1 MQTSY
6 TKVETF
12 EWGKLENYKSI
23 GRTTKSGETNVKIS
37 VGDGGGL
44 GARNVSFSINFAYV
58 LSKLSLIRHLIMN
71 ITSIR

>member
-12 EWGKLENYKSI
+12 GWGKLENYKSI

-37 VGDGGGL
+37 VGDGGGSKWGGGDKSL
-44 GARNVSFSINFAYV
+44 DSNLVGAGGGMGERNPRGNCEC
-58 LSKLSLIRHLIMN
+58 
-71 ITSIR
+71 